1 MVTRGEQPSATY
13 RHARGPLTECVVE
26 LAGMPDDSPRLD
38 ARLVSIA
45 RLTTD
50 LVAAVSYASVT
61 ARREGAYTTV
71 AASSEVAVAVD
82 AAQYAEQSGPCLET
96 LDVGSIT
103 AVGDIG
109 ATMIWPGFRDTAFA
123 LGLRASLSIPLFAGR
138 GDCVAALNLYGH
150 DPTTMATL
158 TAAVWSTYE
167 LGSGLPGPEDCL
179 DTGGTDLVAGLAG
192 AFVIRAL
199 IQQAVGI
206 VLADREGN
214 ADAAY
219 LLLRMRAAESGTSL
233 LDTAKSVIAAR
244 HG

>member
-1 MVTRGEQPSATY
+1 MVTRGERSSATY
-13 RHARGPLTECVVE
+13 RHARNPLTDCVVD
-26 LAGMPDDSPRLD
+26 LAGMPDDSSQLD
-38 ARLVSIA
+38 ACLVSIA
-45 RLTTD
+45 RLTAD

-61 ARREGAYTTV
+61 ARRQGAYTTV
-71 AASSEVAVAVD
+71 AASSQIAVAVD
-82 AAQYAEQSGPCLET
+82 EAQYAEQSGPCLET

-109 ATMIWPGFRDTAFA
+109 ATMLWPGFRDTAFA

-150 DPTTMATL
+150 DRATMAAL

-167 LGSGLPGPEDCL
+167 AEHVSAGPDADL

-192 AFVIRAL
+192 AFDIRAL
-199 IQQAVGI
+199 IQQAVGVVI
-206 VLADREGN
+206 ADRDGS
-214 ADAAY
+214 ADTAY
-219 LLLRMRAAESGTSL
+219 LVLRTRAAESGKSL
-233 LDTAKSVIAAR
+233 LDTARSVIAER

>member
-1 MVTRGEQPSATY
+1 MVTRGERPSAAY
-13 RHARGPLTECVVE
+13 RHARSPLTQCVVE
-26 LAGMPDDSPRLD
+26 LAGMPDDSSQLD
-38 ARLVSIA
+38 TCLVSIA
-45 RLTTD
+45 RLTAD

-61 ARREGAYTTV
+61 ARRDGAYATV

-82 AAQYAEQSGPCLET
+82 EAQYAEQSGPCLNT

-109 ATMIWPGFRDTAFA
+109 ATMTWPGFRDTAFA

-150 DPTTMATL
+150 DPTTMAAL

-167 LGSGLPGPEDCL
+167 AEGSPPGPGDSL

-192 AFVIRAL
+192 AFGIRAL

-206 VLADREGN
+206 VIADREGN
-214 ADAAY
+214 ADGAY
-219 LLLRMRAAESGTSL
+219 LVLRTSAAESGKSL
-233 LDTAKSVIAAR
+233 LDTARSVIAAR